1 MAHSQP
7 SESLAVSPQTDVDGL
22 MLFQLL
28 IGWISLNR
36 ILCEAFQR
44 QNSRSCYDYFLC
56 GDRLSPG
63 SVLCPPQSSVHCCIP
78 GARFGN
84 SSINVLFQF
93 LEKKQ
98 NKKTQEIIINKYSK
112 PCRIISNGKTML
124 REEINFIISARS
136 EIRVRTYYLIS

>member
-7 SESLAVSPQTDVDGL
+7 SEGLAVCPQTDVDGL
-22 MLFQLL
+22 ILFQLL

-93 LEKKQ
+93 LEKK
-98 NKKTQEIIINKYSK
+98 KKKNTQEIIINKYS
-112 PCRIISNGKTML
+112 RIISNGKTML
-124 REEINFIISARS
+124 REEINLIISARS
-136 EIRVRTYYLIS
+136 EIRVRTYLIS